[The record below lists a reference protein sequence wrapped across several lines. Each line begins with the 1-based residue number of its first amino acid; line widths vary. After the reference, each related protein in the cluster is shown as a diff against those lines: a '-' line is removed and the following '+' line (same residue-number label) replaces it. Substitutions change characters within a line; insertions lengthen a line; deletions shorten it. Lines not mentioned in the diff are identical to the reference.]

1 MYKGGNICD
10 IAASPGNVSIP
21 FKRIETTK
29 KRPMSNIRKTG
40 KKKTVIYAIYILVYI
55 MLSHFWLKFVYIVG
69 HVLLMQNK
77 KLKKAILELT
87 SVIWGD

>member
-1 MYKGGNICD
+1 
-10 IAASPGNVSIP
+10 
-21 FKRIETTK
+21 
-29 KRPMSNIRKTG
+29 
-40 KKKTVIYAIYILVYI
+40 